1 MEYIFDSHAHY
12 DDEAFDEDRF
22 ELIESLKEK
31 GVCGIINCGCTPES
45 TEATLALSEQFDFV
59 YFASG
64 IHPENI
70 SSPEE
75 DKAVFA
81 KIKELAK
88 HKKCVAIGE
97 IGLDYHYE
105 DGAPRERQIEWF
117 EKQLILA
124 NELSLPV
131 IVHDRDS
138 HADILELLKKHR
150 PKGVVHCFSGSLEMA
165 QEVLKLGMYIG
176 LGGAVT
182 FKNAKKPV
190 RVAEGIPLD
199 RLLLETDC
207 PYMAPVPF
215 RGKRCDSSLIAFT
228 AEKIA
233 EIRGITADEV
243 LRAGKENAAALFGIE
258 A

>member
-12 DDEAFDEDRF
+12 DDEAFDPDRY
-22 ELIESLKEK
+22 ELMESLKEK
-31 GVCGIINCGCTPES
+31 GVCAVINCGCTPES
-45 TEATLALSEQFDFV
+45 TDLARSLAEKYDFV

-70 SSPEE
+70 PAPEE
-75 DKAVFA
+75 DEEVFE
-81 KIKELAK
+81 KIREFAG
-88 HKKCVAIGE
+88 HEKCVAIGE

-105 DGAPRERQIEWF
+105 DGAPRERQIQWF

-138 HADILELLKKHR
+138 HGDILELLKKHR
-150 PKGVVHCFSGSLEMA
+150 PKGVVHCFSGSPEMA
-165 QEVLKLGMYIG
+165 REVLKLGMYIG

-190 RVAEGIPLD
+190 RVAQGLPLD

-215 RGKRCDSSLIAFT
+215 RGKRCDSSMITLT

-233 EIRGITADEV
+233 EIKGLTTDEI
-243 LRAGKENAAALFGIE
+243 LKAGRENACSLFGVNV
-258 A
+258 

>member
-22 ELIESLKEK
+22 KLIESLKEK
-31 GVCGIINCGCTPES
+31 GVCGVINCGCTSES
-45 TEATLALSEQFDFV
+45 TETALALSEKFDFV

-70 SSPEE
+70 PSPEE
-75 DKAVFA
+75 DEKVFD

-117 EKQLILA
+117 EKQMILA

-176 LGGAVT
+176 IGGAVT

-190 RVAEGIPLD
+190 RVAEGIPID

-233 EIRGITADEV
+233 EIRGITTDEV
-243 LRAGKENAAALFGIE
+243 LKAGKINACTLFGIE

>member
-31 GVCGIINCGCTPES
+31 GVCGIINCGCTPAS
-45 TEATLALSEQFDFV
+45 TETALALSEKFDFV

-70 SSPEE
+70 PSPEDDE
-75 DKAVFA
+75 TVFG

-138 HADILELLKKHR
+138 HADILELLKKHH

-233 EIRGITADEV
+233 KIRGITTDEV
-243 LRAGKENAAALFGIE
+243 LRAGKENASALFGIE